1 MVTAAVG
8 AYFYALMDHHFGD
21 TSTLAL
27 RIAHRGYV
35 MESGAIALEDTV
47 QNLLKSEKVKA
58 AYLGL

>member
-8 AYFYALMDHHFGD
+8 TCYYALMNHHISD

-27 RIAHRGYV
+27 RVAHRGYV
-35 MESGAIALEDTV
+35 MESGAIALEDTA

>member
-1 MVTAAVG
+1 M
-8 AYFYALMDHHFGD
+8 
-21 TSTLAL
+21 AL

-35 MESGAIALEDTV
+35 MESGAIALEDTA